1 MSAFRDSKHAAEV
14 LGGFFRQQAE
24 KGDSVF
30 GGSGA
35 IIAYT
40 LKEPVLRIVLDAS
53 KPPQPQ
59 AAFGVYVDDPKA
71 PEPQIE
77 LFMRADTF
85 DKLFSGEMKP
95 MELMA
100 SGHAKAKGDLAVSMR
115 MLPAMARDI
124 PHYKKYRETH

>member
-1 MSAFRDSKHAAEV
+1 MSAFQDSKHAADV
-14 LGGFFRQQAE
+14 IGGFFRERAANA
-24 KGDSVF
+24 DSVF
-30 GGSGA
+30 AGSGA

-40 LKEPVLRIVLDAS
+40 LKEPVIRIVLDAS
-53 KPPQPQ
+53 KPPQPG
-59 AAFGVYVDDPKA
+59 AAFRIYIDDPNA

-85 DKLFSGEMKP
+85 DKLFSGEMKA

-100 SGHAKAKGDLAVSMR
+100 SGHAKAKGDLTVSMR